1 MSNEPAHTELIL
13 HEDTRFF
20 GAIGAVVQHASQRCG
35 LSEAGQQGL
44 SSALEEACRETFPL
58 MEGHA
63 NGEPTVRVIVSDFP
77 DRVEV
82 AIEHTGEA
90 LPTAGLDTFIGDAAG
105 DPGAGLSRALQ
116 MTKVDRVQYQ
126 TSGGLSRM
134 TLIKYCDGGHK
145 ANA

>member
-1 MSNEPAHTELIL
+1 MSSDAAHTELIL
-13 HEDTRFF
+13 HEDTRLF
-20 GAIGAVVQHASQRCG
+20 GAISAVVHHASQRCG
-35 LSEAGQQGL
+35 LSEAGVQGL
-44 SSALEEACRETFPL
+44 AAATEEACRETFPL
-58 MEGHA
+58 MEGQG
-63 NGEPTVRVIVSDFP
+63 NGEPTVKVIVSDFT

-90 LPTAGLDTFIGDAAG
+90 LPTAGLDTFIGDGTG

-126 TSGGLSRM
+126 TSSGVSRM
-134 TLIKYCDGGHK
+134 TLIKYCDGGRK

>member
-1 MSNEPAHTELIL
+1 MSNEPASTELIL
-13 HEDTRFF
+13 HQDTRFF
-20 GAIGAVVQHASQRCG
+20 GVIGAVVQHASQRCG

-44 SSALEEACRETFPL
+44 TAAAQEACRETFPL
-58 MEGHA
+58 LEGHTK
-63 NGEPTVRVIVSDFP
+63 GEPTVRVIVSDFP

-116 MTKVDRVQYQ
+116 MTKVDRVQYA
-126 TSGGLSRM
+126 TSGGVSRM
-134 TLIKYCDGGHK
+134 TLIKYCDGGRK

>member
-1 MSNEPAHTELIL
+1 MSTDPARTELVL
-13 HEDTRFF
+13 HEDTRLF
-20 GAIGAVVQHASQRCG
+20 GAITAVVHHASQRCG

-44 SSALEEACRETFPL
+44 AAAAEEACRETFPL

-63 NGEPTVRVIVSDFP
+63 NGEPTVKVIVSDFT

-90 LPTAGLDTFIGDAAG
+90 LPTAGLDTFIGDGAA
-105 DPGAGLSRALQ
+105 DPGGGLSRALQ

-134 TLIKYCDGGHK
+134 TLIKYCDGGRK